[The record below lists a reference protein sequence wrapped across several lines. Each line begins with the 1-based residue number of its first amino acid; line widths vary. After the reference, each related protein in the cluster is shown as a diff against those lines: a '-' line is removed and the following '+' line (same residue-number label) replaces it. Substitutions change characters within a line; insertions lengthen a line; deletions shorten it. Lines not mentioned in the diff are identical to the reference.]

1 MLIYAADDESGI
13 RRLIEVFLKSEGY
26 DAVTFETGDALLE
39 AFMQAPCDLAILDIM
54 MPGSDGLTIAQAL
67 RRVSKVPIIMLT
79 AKGEEEDIIR
89 GLTLGSDDY
98 LIKPFRPALLLV
110 HVKALLRRV
119 SLEQEAQRQADQAGD
134 LACGDLLYESG
145 ARQTLCGGQSLKLTL
160 TEQNLL
166 LYLMR
171 RSGRA
176 VSREELLR
184 DIWSYDTEVETRVT
198 DETVRR
204 VRAKLLK
211 AGSAMQIETIWGF
224 GYRMD
229 AGGNP

>member
-1 MLIYAADDESGI
+1 MLIYAADDEAGI

-98 LIKPFRPALLLV
+98 LVKPFRPAPQQCL
-110 HVKALLRRV
+110 HMHQQQRR
-119 SLEQEAQRQADQAGD
+119 ADQAGD

-184 DIWSYDTEVETRVT
+184 DIWGYDTEVETRVT